1 MYTCEES
8 EKLLFTHSHWVL
20 TEIVHDVLCCECLS
34 WKSIFVMNSVSQT
47 HTNTQANTRT
57 PGHTR
62 AHTQSIHCSTEI
74 NWNDRIICCRRLFS
88 SNISTLRFALLLYLL
103 LKVNIIPK
111 IWAQDCVL
119 FSLCDRCWYDS
130 CYLFALFS
138 VFVLIFGVL

>member
-1 MYTCEES
+1 MKNCFLLIPIEFSPKSYMMYYAE
-8 EKLLFTHSHWVL
+8 
-20 TEIVHDVLCCECLS
+20 
-34 WKSIFVMNSVSQT
+34 SVSVESQSLLWIPF
-47 HTNTQANTRT
+47 HKRTRT
-57 PGHTR
+57 VEHSSKHSNTGTHTR
-62 AHTQSIHCSTEI
+62 AYPEHIHCSTEI

-103 LKVNIIPK
+103 LKVNIIPR

-138 VFVLIFGVL
+138 VFILIFGV